1 MSGHPSQR
9 VFQIY
14 QIMPD
19 DFGDFRTTGTD
30 DSKEASGARKL
41 FEERNNQ
48 MFDRKIIPTRM

>member
-1 MSGHPSQR
+1 
-9 VFQIY
+9 
-14 QIMPD
+14 MPD

-41 FEERNNQ
+41 FEEKNNQ